1 MTNQAISA
9 IMEHFCIQARNAAQA
24 NLLLVEL
31 LRGMRLDRAQRVS
44 VRQGTAGADQLLRS
58 IEDVRELL
66 EAAVPPPRNVVEEFD
81 LAQCAAEIVEG
92 LNLASGKK
100 VRQLVMDE
108 PPALPIMQ
116 DRRAVEQVLT
126 RVLGAALKLAPSG
139 EVRFRV
145 GAESHMRRASIVCE
159 ETLAVRLANWLN
171 ADPEQAQ
178 FEEPGDLPHGVA
190 VMVAGKWLRALG
202 GAAALDGAAVELDF
216 PSAGAD
222 QDTGERKR
230 DALHILVAED
240 NDESFALTEM
250 IMQEER
256 VWRARDGQEALR
268 LIQTQRF
275 DVVFMDVHM
284 PGMNGYEAIR
294 IVREWETQQGG
305 ARTPMVVLSSDDVE
319 TQQRSAA
326 ECGCSGF
333 LRKPL
338 ERADLTPLLERL
350 KQA

>member
-1 MTNQAISA
+1 
-9 IMEHFCIQARNAAQA
+9 
-24 NLLLVEL
+24 
-31 LRGMRLDRAQRVS
+31 
-44 VRQGTAGADQLLRS
+44 
-58 IEDVRELL
+58 
-66 EAAVPPPRNVVEEFD
+66 
-81 LAQCAAEIVEG
+81 
-92 LNLASGKK
+92 
-100 VRQLVMDE
+100 
-108 PPALPIMQ
+108 
-116 DRRAVEQVLT
+116 
-126 RVLGAALKLAPSG
+126 
-139 EVRFRV
+139 
-145 GAESHMRRASIVCE
+145 
-159 ETLAVRLANWLN
+159 
-171 ADPEQAQ
+171 
-178 FEEPGDLPHGVA
+178 
-190 VMVAGKWLRALG
+190 
-202 GAAALDGAAVELDF
+202 
-216 PSAGAD
+216 
-222 QDTGERKR
+222 
-230 DALHILVAED
+230 LHILVAED

-350 KQA
+350 KQG

>member
-66 EAAVPPPRNVVEEFD
+66 EAAAPPPRNVVEEFD

-100 VRQLVMDE
+100 VRQLVMNE

-126 RVLGAALKLAPSG
+126 RVLGAALKLAQPG

-145 GAESHMRRASIVCE
+145 GAESLMRRASIVCE

-171 ADPEQAQ
+171 ADPDQAQ
-178 FEEPGDLPHGVA
+178 FEEPGDLPYGVA

-268 LIQTQRF
+268 LIQTRRF

>member
-1 MTNQAISA
+1 
-9 IMEHFCIQARNAAQA
+9 
-24 NLLLVEL
+24 
-31 LRGMRLDRAQRVS
+31 
-44 VRQGTAGADQLLRS
+44 
-58 IEDVRELL
+58 VRELL

-92 LNLASGKK
+92 LNLASAKK
-100 VRQLVMDE
+100 VRQLVMDQA
-108 PPALPIMQ
+108 PLSVPIMQ

-126 RVLGAALKLAPSG
+126 RVLGAALKLAQPG

-145 GAESHMRRASIVCE
+145 GAGTGMRRASIVCE
-159 ETLAVRLANWLN
+159 EALATWLAVWLN

-178 FEEPGDLPHGVA
+178 FDEPGDLPHGVA

-202 GAAALDGAAVELDF
+202 GAAALAGAAVELDF
-216 PSAGAD
+216 PSQGAD
-222 QDTGERKR
+222 QDTDERKR
-230 DALHILVAED
+230 DALHVLVAED
-240 NDESFALTEM
+240 NDESFDLTEM
-250 IMQEER
+250 ILHEER

-268 LIQTQRF
+268 LIQTRRF

-350 KQA
+350 KQ